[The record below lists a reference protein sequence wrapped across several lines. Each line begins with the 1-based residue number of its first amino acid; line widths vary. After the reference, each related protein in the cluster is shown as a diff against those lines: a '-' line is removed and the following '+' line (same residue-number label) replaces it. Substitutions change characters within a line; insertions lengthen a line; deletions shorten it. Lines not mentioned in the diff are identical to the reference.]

1 MEFHGIEADIPVDK
15 IVEAWEK
22 AYGKER
28 VENWIKRFETSG
40 GKALSHFER
49 EALLKG

>member
-1 MEFHGIEADIPVDK
+1 MPVKERAKAEIPVDK

-28 VENWIKRFETSG
+28 VENWIKGFEKSG
-40 GKALSHFER
+40 GKSFSDFER
-49 EALLKG
+49 EDP

>member
-1 MEFHGIEADIPVDK
+1 MPVKERDEADIPVDK

-28 VENWIKRFETSG
+28 VENWIKGFKKSG
-40 GKALSHFER
+40 GKALSHVER
-49 EALLKG
+49 EDP